1 MRLRLPLPLSLSRVV
16 TDRRAWILV
25 AVASGWLFVVGARFL
40 LPAVLPQVKT
50 TFAVGNAGAGVAVSV
65 VWGAYAVMQ
74 APGGVLIDRVGERL
88 LLAGSLALTGAA
100 VVAVAVAPTYPVFLA
115 GCGLFGLTTGLYG
128 PARGTTISRSFP
140 RNDGAAIGAT
150 LAAGSVGSAVL
161 PFAAGS
167 LVGRVGWRLLLGV
180 LLVPFVVVAGL
191 AWATVPDRRRT
202 TGARRRDVRTL
213 GADVLRA
220 VRMPAVARAVVA
232 VTLMLFAFQGLTA
245 FLPTY
250 LVEVKGFDQ
259 ATATGL
265 FALLFVAG
273 AGAQLLAGTVAD
285 RIGERSVLTA
295 TAAVAVVSAAAVP
308 FVGGLVTAAVVVA
321 AVGTRLAMAPVSNA
335 YVIDVLP
342 PDVQG
347 SAWGVLRTTFF
358 LVSAGGSTFVGT
370 FADRGLFD
378 EAFFV
383 LAGLAAAATL
393 LYARLPSRAAAK
405 RERTGTARH
414 ERSDATE

>member
-1 MRLRLPLPLSLSRVV
+1 MDTRLRAVVSRLLA
-16 TDRRAWILV
+16 DGRAGLLV
-25 AVASGWLFVVGARFL
+25 AVALGWLFVVGARFL

-50 TFAVGNAGAGVAVSV
+50 TFAVGNAGAGLAVSV
-65 VWGAYAVMQ
+65 VWAAYAVMQ
-74 APGGVLIDRVGERL
+74 APGGVLIDCVGERL

-100 VVAVAVAPTYPVFLA
+100 VVAVAVAPTYLVFLV

-128 PARGTTISRSFP
+128 PARGTSISRSFP

-161 PFAAGS
+161 PFVAGS

-180 LLVPFVVVAGL
+180 LVVPFVVLAGF
-191 AWATVPDRRRT
+191 AWATVPDRRADDPRR
-202 TGARRRDVRTL
+202 ARSLV
-213 GADVLRA
+213 GGVLAA
-220 VRMPAVARAVVA
+220 VRVPAIARAVA
-232 VTLMLFAFQGLTA
+232 AATLLLFAFQGLTA

-273 AGAQLLAGTVAD
+273 AVSQLLGGTAAD
-285 RIGERSVLTA
+285 RIGERWVLTV
-295 TAAVAVVSAAAVP
+295 TALVAVASAAAIP
-308 FVGGLVTAAVVVA
+308 FVDGVVSVAVVVA
-321 AVGTRLAMAPVSNA
+321 FVGTRLAMAPVSNA

-347 SAWGVLRTTFF
+347 SAWGVLRTGFF
-358 LVSAGGSTFVGT
+358 LVGAGGSTLVGA
-370 FADRGLFD
+370 FADSGLFD

-383 LAGLAAAATL
+383 LAGLAAVAAL
-393 LYARLPSRAAAK
+393 LYARLPPRTAAK
-405 RERTGTARH
+405 RQSAAAA
-414 ERSDATE
+414 D

>member
-1 MRLRLPLPLSLSRVV
+1 MTRARVAIGRLFADGRLL
-16 TDRRAWILV
+16 ILA
-25 AVASGWLFVVGARFL
+25 AVALGWLFVVGGRFL

-50 TFAVGNAGAGVAVSV
+50 TFAVGNAGAGLAVSV
-65 VWGAYAVMQ
+65 VWGGYALMQ

-88 LLAGSLALTGAA
+88 LLAGSLALTGVAVL
-100 VVAVAVAPTYPVFLA
+100 VVAAAPTYPVFLV
-115 GCGLFGLTTGLYG
+115 GCGLFGFTTGLYG

-161 PFAAGS
+161 PFVAGS
-167 LVGRVGWRLLLGV
+167 LVGRVGWRLLLGILV
-180 LLVPFVVVAGL
+180 VPFVVVAAFAWRAVPVRAVADDSGATGSHLL
-191 AWATVPDRRRT
+191 ANVIA
-202 TGARRRDVRTL
+202 AVRT
-213 GADVLRA
+213 
-220 VRMPAVARAVVA
+220 PAVARAVAA
-232 VTLMLFAFQGLTA
+232 VTLLLFAFQGLTA

-265 FALLFVAG
+265 FALLFLAG
-273 AGAQLLAGTVAD
+273 AGSQLLAGTVAD
-285 RIGERSVLTA
+285 RVGERWGLTV

-308 FVGGLVTAAVVVA
+308 FIDGVLVAAVVVS

-335 YVIDVLP
+335 YVIDILP
-342 PDVQG
+342 PGVQG
-347 SAWGVLRTTFF
+347 SAWGVLRTAFF
-358 LVSAGGSTFVGT
+358 LVSAGGSTFVGA

-383 LAGLAAAATL
+383 LAGLAGVAAL
-393 LYARLPSRAAAK
+393 LYVRLPSRAAAK
-405 RERTGTARH
+405 RTRGDVTR
-414 ERSDATE
+414 

>member
-1 MRLRLPLPLSLSRVV
+1 MDTRLRAVVSRLLA
-16 TDRRAWILV
+16 DGRAGLLV
-25 AVASGWLFVVGARFL
+25 AVALGWLFVVGARFL

-50 TFAVGNAGAGVAVSV
+50 TFAVGNAGAGLAVSV
-65 VWGAYAVMQ
+65 VWAAYAVMQ

-100 VVAVAVAPTYPVFLA
+100 VVAVAVAPTYLVFLV

-128 PARGTTISRSFP
+128 PARGTSISRSFP

-161 PFAAGS
+161 PFVAGS

-180 LLVPFVVVAGL
+180 LVVPFVALAGV
-191 AWATVPDRRRT
+191 AWATVPDRRADDPRR
-202 TGARRRDVRTL
+202 ARSLV
-213 GADVLRA
+213 GGVLAA
-220 VRMPAVARAVVA
+220 VRVPAIARAVA
-232 VTLMLFAFQGLTA
+232 AATLLLFAFQGLTA

-273 AGAQLLAGTVAD
+273 AVSQLLGGTAAD
-285 RIGERSVLTA
+285 RIGERWVLTV
-295 TAAVAVVSAAAVP
+295 TALVAVASAAAIP
-308 FVGGLVTAAVVVA
+308 FVDGVVSAAVVVA
-321 AVGTRLAMAPVSNA
+321 VVGTRLAMAPVSNA

-347 SAWGVLRTTFF
+347 SAWGVLRTGFF
-358 LVSAGGSTFVGT
+358 LVGAGGSTLVGA
-370 FADRGLFD
+370 FADSGLFD

-383 LAGLAAAATL
+383 LAGLAAVAAL
-393 LYARLPSRAAAK
+393 LYARLPPRTAAK
-405 RERTGTARH
+405 RQSAAAA
-414 ERSDATE
+414 D

>member
-1 MRLRLPLPLSLSRVV
+1 MGTR
-16 TDRRAWILV
+16 RRAVVSRLLADGRAGLLA
-25 AVASGWLFVVGARFL
+25 AVALGWLFVVGARFL

-50 TFAVGNAGAGVAVSV
+50 TFAVGNAGAGLAVSV
-65 VWGAYAVMQ
+65 VWAAYAVMQ

-100 VVAVAVAPTYPVFLA
+100 VVAVAVAPTYLVFLV

-128 PARGTTISRSFP
+128 PARGTSISRSFP

-161 PFAAGS
+161 PLVAGS

-180 LLVPFVVVAGL
+180 LVVPFVVLAGV
-191 AWATVPDRRRT
+191 AWATVPDRRADDPER
-202 TGARRRDVRTL
+202 ARSLV
-213 GADVLRA
+213 GGVVAA
-220 VRMPAVARAVVA
+220 VRVPAVARAVA
-232 VTLMLFAFQGLTA
+232 AATLLLFAFQGLTA

-273 AGAQLLAGTVAD
+273 AVSQLLGGTAAD
-285 RIGERSVLTA
+285 RIGERWVLTV
-295 TAAVAVVSAAAVP
+295 TALVAVASAAAVP
-308 FVGGLVTAAVVVA
+308 FVDGVVSAAVVVA
-321 AVGTRLAMAPVSNA
+321 VVGTRLAMAPVSNA

-347 SAWGVLRTTFF
+347 SAWGVLRTGFF
-358 LVSAGGSTFVGT
+358 LVGAGGSTLVGA
-370 FADRGLFD
+370 FADSGLFD

-383 LAGLAAAATL
+383 LAGLAAVAAL
-393 LYARLPSRAAAK
+393 LYARLPSRTAAK
-405 RERTGTARH
+405 RQSAAVADCRRV
-414 ERSDATE
+414 

>member
-1 MRLRLPLPLSLSRVV
+1 MDTRLRAVVSRLLA
-16 TDRRAWILV
+16 DGRAGLLV
-25 AVASGWLFVVGARFL
+25 AVALGWLFVVGARFL

-50 TFAVGNAGAGVAVSV
+50 TFAVGNAGAGLAVSV
-65 VWGAYAVMQ
+65 VWAAYAVMQ

-100 VVAVAVAPTYPVFLA
+100 VVALAVAPTYLVFLV

-128 PARGTTISRSFP
+128 PARGTSISRSFP

-161 PFAAGS
+161 PFVAGS

-180 LLVPFVVVAGL
+180 LVVPFVALAGV
-191 AWATVPDRRRT
+191 AWATVPDRRADDPRR
-202 TGARRRDVRTL
+202 ARSLV
-213 GADVLRA
+213 GGVLAA
-220 VRMPAVARAVVA
+220 VRVPAIARAVA
-232 VTLMLFAFQGLTA
+232 AATLLLFAFQGLTA

-273 AGAQLLAGTVAD
+273 AVSQLLGGTAAD
-285 RIGERSVLTA
+285 RIGERWVLTV
-295 TAAVAVVSAAAVP
+295 TALVAVASAAAIP
-308 FVGGLVTAAVVVA
+308 FVDGVVSAAVVVA
-321 AVGTRLAMAPVSNA
+321 VVGTRLAMAPVSNA

-347 SAWGVLRTTFF
+347 SAWGVLRTGFF
-358 LVSAGGSTFVGT
+358 LVGAGGSTLVGA
-370 FADRGLFD
+370 FADSGLFD

-383 LAGLAAAATL
+383 LAGLAAVAAL
-393 LYARLPSRAAAK
+393 LYARLPPRTAAK
-405 RERTGTARH
+405 RQSAAAA
-414 ERSDATE
+414 D